1 MSRYNR
7 LVDNSP
13 KRDIHRSDVVCVTS
27 EAARLTSKFV
37 SRWSVR
43 LRDVSTRWAGPGRV
57 SRIDEDDR
65 DAHLKCFV
73 LDKGSK
79 LVETP
84 RMQIATLCL
93 SNRYPGSDALK
104 IFKSNR
110 SFGVFGFRNQLFGD
124 AVVNVLGESGHPTG
138 EFLEMSLGRLRT
150 FALKSGFKRV
160 KPVTGLVDLLTG
172 MDLAIRIH
180 SKILDSKIDSK
191 RAFWIVRGLLG
202 YLDHRAKVEDTF
214 DEYQIDLAP
223 DPVHPDLL
231 VIPDLSRDKLPALES
246 RQRNGFQPFPGE
258 DALVIDHRTIQPKLR
273 FDGLVSLVGF
283 NNFGDSPDSK
293 LSRKTE
299 LLSDVVVGGFMDF
312 NLVGLADRERN
323 SCDIVTRFIEAVHRI
338 QEHLILFFTRI
349 EFDHQGFKHHIEEG
363 VQLIYSFRYN
373 GRGTLLPGLKTGVS
387 ATPAPQV
394 IL

>member
-13 KRDIHRSDVVCVTS
+13 KRDIHRSDVVRMPS
-27 EAARLTSKFV
+27 EAARLTSKLV

-43 LRDVSTRWAGPGRV
+43 LGDVSTRGAGPGRV
-57 SRIDEDDR
+57 SRIDENNRNSSDQS
-65 DAHLKCFV
+65 FV
-73 LDKGSK
+73 LGKTSE
-79 LVETP
+79 LIESP
-84 RMQIATLCL
+84 RMQAATLSL
-93 SNRYPGSDALK
+93 SNRYPGPDALK

-124 AVVNVLGESGHPTG
+124 AVVDVPRESGHPTRK
-138 EFLEMSLGRLRT
+138 FLKMPLGRLRT

-160 KPVTGLVDLLTG
+160 KPVSGLVDLLTG

-180 SKILDSKIDSK
+180 SKILDSKIDTKS
-191 RAFWIVRGLLG
+191 AFWIVRGLLG
-202 YLDHRAKVEDTF
+202 YLDYRAKVEDAF
-214 DEYQIDLAP
+214 DEYQVDLTL
-223 DPVHPDLL
+223 DPIHPDLL

-258 DALVIDHRTIQPKLR
+258 DALVIDHRPIQPKLW

-293 LSRKTE
+293 LCRESKS
-299 LLSDVVVGGFMDF
+299 LSDVVVGGFMDF
-312 NLVGLADRERN
+312 NLVGFADRERY
-323 SCDIVTRFIEAVHRI
+323 SCDIVTRFVKAVHRI
-338 QEHLILFFTRI
+338 QEHLILFFARI
-349 EFDHQGFKHHIEEG
+349 EFYHQGFKHHIEER